1 MIKRLQEQLGEEA
14 EFDPDMDPHVRR
26 VHRDYE
32 GRIEEYEERIRQL
45 ESEMQ
50 EGDDEQS
57 KRIDEQ
63 KRLESRD

>member
-1 MIKRLQEQLGEEA
+1 MIKRLQEQLGEKA

-26 VHRDYE
+26 IHIDYA

-50 EGDDEQS
+50 EDDGEQFMTIE
-57 KRIDEQ
+57 KQ
-63 KRLESRD
+63 QRLSARS